1 MAEEKQGGRDGSIDT
16 VIDRLN
22 EYVKIN
28 GRVEAA
34 DAAKALALTAD
45 QVERL
50 ALVLEQSGLVT
61 VHYTLGG
68 IQLIARKPKEEKKAG
83 EEAKREDESKQLEL
97 EVMKAGSI
105 IAFMEKDLTRRI
117 KKAEQL
123 LHELES
129 KETFT
134 ESEFNNIKKEMHL
147 ILQQAAMFDEEI
159 VKLVEKEDELR
170 ALVQAFLKR
179 LESVERRPRTAVQS
193 IPAKIINALKRLF
206 EKIRRLLGRARP
218 VKAVVPEKEAAPVAE
233 KKKLV
238 AKAAG
243 RATFSV
249 EEELAALRKA
259 LLVPPEEKPAAP
271 KPVAPREALKRHFKQ
286 KLLDEISKPSPARK
300 AAKRPAKKTRRRRK

>member
-1 MAEEKQGGRDGSIDT
+1 MAEEKSGGQEGSIDT

-22 EYVKIN
+22 EYVQIN

-34 DAAKALALTAD
+34 DAAKALALTPE

-68 IQLIARKPKEEKKAG
+68 IQLIARKPKEEKREG
-83 EEAKREDESKQLEL
+83 ESGKKEDETKQLEL

-117 KKAEQL
+117 KRAEQL

-134 ESEFNNIKKEMHL
+134 ETEFNNIKKEMQL
-147 ILQQAAMFDEEI
+147 ILQQAAMFDDE
-159 VKLVEKEDELR
+159 VMKLVEKEDELK

-179 LESVERRPRTAVQS
+179 LENVERRPRTARQS
-193 IPAKIINALKRLF
+193 LPAKIIDALKKLL
-206 EKIRRLLGRARP
+206 EKIRRLLGLSKPAVAAP
-218 VKAVVPEKEAAPVAE
+218 VKAPPAAE

-238 AKAAG
+238 AKAG
-243 RATFSV
+243 EDKTFSV
-249 EEELAALRKA
+249 EEEIAALRQAVQQPVQKPLETISAPRIHAKA
-259 LLVPPEEKPAAP
+259 IKKAFNEKTLVPPA
-271 KPVAPREALKRHFKQ
+271 KRR
-286 KLLDEISKPSPARK
+286 ARK
-300 AAKRPAKKTRRRRK
+300 AKKSRRRK